1 MIKKSQNR
9 NTNIDAVRAIAC
21 VFVVFVHCVMPG
33 KAGEYMMYFAR
44 FAVPF
49 FLLVSGWFA
58 YMGNTEQALQVAR
71 RKLADTGKLV
81 GITAAL
87 YTVWN
92 SLNCLISG
100 RSVFAWITS
109 YFNVGSLINLLV
121 FNRAVFFNSITYYL
135 LMMIY
140 VYVIYM
146 WLVKRGWMGKT
157 KWFIGIA
164 LAANYYLHAFLHQSW
179 YYSGNFLLTGLPFFF
194 LGYQLHSYYSGKK
207 IPVNKLMALPAVGL
221 LLTYVESSHLGDV
234 YCYIGSMITAVSLL
248 LLCLG
253 AENQPLL
260 NNLSDFGRRY
270 SVYILILHCGIRD
283 TLNILVPNSGS
294 RQFQTLMPFAAIA
307 ISVLI
312 GFLLEKLKRNKDL
325 VK

>member
-1 MIKKSQNR
+1 MKNKTTSR
-9 NTNIDAVRAIAC
+9 NTNIDAVRGIAC

-33 KAGEYMMYFAR
+33 RVGEYMMYFAR

-58 YMGNTEQALQVAR
+58 YQGSTEQSLQAAS
-71 RKLADTGKLV
+71 RKLKDTVRLA
-81 GITAAL
+81 GITAVL
-87 YTVWN
+87 YTLWN
-92 SLNCLISG
+92 SLNCLIGG
-100 RSVFAWITS
+100 RPVFAWLTP
-109 YFNVGSLINLLV
+109 YFNRDSLINLLV

-146 WLVKRGWMGKT
+146 WLVKKGWMGKT
-157 KWFIGIA
+157 GWFIAIA
-164 LAANYYLHAFLHQSW
+164 LTANYVLDAFLHQNW

-194 LGYQLHSYYSGKK
+194 LGHQLHSHFSGRV
-207 IPVNKLMALPAVGL
+207 IPVKMTKGALAFGVV
-221 LLTYVESSHLGDV
+221 LTFAESTLLGDV

-253 AENQPLL
+253 TENQPRLR
-260 NNLSDFGRRY
+260 NLSDFGRRY

-283 TLNILVPNSGS
+283 TLNVTVFDSGS
-294 RQFQTLMPFAAIA
+294 ALHQTLMPFAAIA
-307 ISVLI
+307 IAVCI
-312 GFLLEKLKRNKDL
+312 GLLVEKMKRSKDL
-325 VK
+325 V